1 VQPRRASYWE
11 VKMEHIFRGCV
22 ITESELE
29 HHLLKLDDTINTDL
43 LLPPLD
49 TEMVIN
55 AIWTLLQQTD
65 FTDFKQQLID
75 IGQADWKAE
84 AFIQSIKKSLTPTA
98 LHQKIVREL
107 GEDFYKWVD
116 VESGIQEQQQPLGVL
131 LHIGAGN
138 VVALSV
144 LSVLEGLLSGN
155 INVLKLPS
163 YEGGIS
169 LTLLKRLVIIEPRL
183 APYIYVFDISSEDKK
198 TIEILGNVADAIV
211 VWGSDK
217 AIYGIRQMAPA
228 HLPIIQWGHRMS
240 FAYLTPG
247 QHLTASLEQLAEEIC
262 LSDQQFCSSPQCLF
276 VETDDMELIDT
287 CAKKL
292 KEAITKQAIKYP
304 AAAIQIHEQ
313 AEVTWTKELVKMA
326 SVLGQQELIE
336 SDYKDFSIMID
347 EQPSLKASP
356 LYRNIWLMPIKRLE
370 LLTILRKHKG
380 HLQTAGL
387 ACHEEAYDDLSNLLY
402 KAGVTRVT
410 TLGNMSQT
418 YVGEPHD
425 GKATLLQ
432 YTRTVSRNKN

>member
-1 VQPRRASYWE
+1 
-11 VKMEHIFRGCV
+11 MEHIFRGRV
-22 ITESELE
+22 ITESELD
-29 HHLLKLDDTINTDL
+29 HYLLQLDDTINGDL

-49 TEMVIN
+49 SEIVIN
-55 AIWTLLQQTD
+55 AIWALVEQTD
-65 FTDFKQQLID
+65 FLEFKQQFID
-75 IGQADWKAE
+75 IGLADWKAE
-84 AFIQSIKKSLTPTA
+84 SFIQSIKKSLTPTA

-116 VESGIQEQQQPLGVL
+116 VEPGIQERQQPLGVL
-131 LHIGAGN
+131 FHIGAGN

-144 LSVLEGLLSGN
+144 LSVIEGLLTGN

-169 LTLLKRLVIIEPRL
+169 LALLKRLVMIEPRL
-183 APYIYVFDISSEDKK
+183 APYIYVFDISSEDIK
-198 TIEILGNVADAIV
+198 TIETLGNIADAIV

-217 AIYGIRQMAPA
+217 AIHGIRQIAPA
-228 HLPIIQWGHRMS
+228 HLPIIQWGHRLS

-247 QHLTASLEQLAEEIC
+247 QHLTSSLEQLAEEIC

-276 VETDDMELIDT
+276 VETDDMQVIDA

-292 KEAITKQAIKYP
+292 KEAMTEQAKKYP
-304 AAAIQIHEQ
+304 AAAILINDQ

-326 SVLGQQELIE
+326 SLLGQQKLIE
-336 SDYKDFSIMID
+336 SDHKDFGIMVD
-347 EQPSLKASP
+347 AQPSLKASP
-356 LYRNIWLMPIKRLE
+356 LFRNIWLMPMKRSE
-370 LLTILRKHKG
+370 LLSILRKHKG

-387 ACHEEAYDDLSNLLY
+387 ACQEEAYEDLTNLFY

-410 TLGNMSQT
+410 TFGNMSQT

-425 GKATLLQ
+425 GKPTLLQ
-432 YTRTVSRNKN
+432 YTRTISRNKN

>member
-1 VQPRRASYWE
+1 
-11 VKMEHIFRGCV
+11 MEHLFKGRV
-22 ITESELE
+22 ITENELD
-29 HHLLKLDDTINTDL
+29 HYLLQLDDTINEDL

-49 TEMVIN
+49 TEIVIK
-55 AIWTLLQQTD
+55 AIWILVEQTN
-65 FTDFKQQLID
+65 FADFKQQFID
-75 IGQADWKAE
+75 IGHADWKAE

-98 LHQKIVREL
+98 LYQKIVREL

-116 VESGIQEQQQPLGVL
+116 VEPGIQEQQQPLGVL

-144 LSVLEGLLSGN
+144 LSVIEGLLTGN

-198 TIEILGNVADAIV
+198 TLEILGNIADAIV

-217 AIYGIRQMAPA
+217 AIYGIRQLAPA
-228 HLPIIQWGHRMS
+228 HLSIIQWGHRIS

-262 LSDQQFCSSPQCLF
+262 LSDQQYCSSPQCLF
-276 VETDDMELIDT
+276 VETDSKACIDE
-287 CAKKL
+287 CAKIL
-292 KEAITKQAIKYP
+292 KEKMKEKAKKYP
-304 AAAIQIHEQ
+304 AATIQIHEQ

-326 SVLGQQELIE
+326 SVLGQQQLVE
-336 SDYKDFSIMID
+336 SDDKDFSIMMVD
-347 EQPSLKASP
+347 QPSLKASP
-356 LYRNIWLMPIKRLE
+356 LYRNIWLMPIKRSE
-370 LLTILRKHKG
+370 VLTILRKHKG
-380 HLQTAGL
+380 HLQTTGL
-387 ACHEEAYDDLSNLLY
+387 ACKDEEYEVLANLFY
-402 KAGVTRVT
+402 RAGVNRVT
-410 TLGNMSQT
+410 TFGNMSQT

-425 GKATLLQ
+425 GKPTLLQ
-432 YTRTVSRNKN
+432 YTRTV